1 MTLEEKI
8 HNLQDK
14 ISEEICLINCGGC
27 IHFAYYFSRRLKELN
42 IEHKIAF
49 MDDYN
54 IRLEYKNFEPVRHVM
69 VYIPNIG
76 LIDGTSIKKKNS
88 FVRGTYYF
96 KITDCSLKKLD
107 NFRRL
112 FKWNFQYDQ
121 KNNEKL
127 DKLIKKFIYE

>member
-76 LIDGTSIKKKNS
+76 
-88 FVRGTYYF
+88 
-96 KITDCSLKKLD
+96 
-107 NFRRL
+107 
-112 FKWNFQYDQ
+112 
-121 KNNEKL
+121 
-127 DKLIKKFIYE
+127 